1 MQHRCCRKCLLKK
14 RNVNLLFDKQNT
26 RELNEQK
33 AREYGKRIVDLLAAK
48 QYKEII
54 SAVDE
59 IDESK
64 DVETFEEDLSLFI
77 EWYLDENQ
85 LKIEPYDTTAISD
98 ADEQERFFYNDE
110 DENDLDFSYEYDLQD
125 TDLTLMLDFIYEDG
139 KYIVIFVDVHQ
150 L

>member
-1 MQHRCCRKCLLKK
+1 MLIEEKKCEFM
-14 RNVNLLFDKQNT
+14 FDKQNT

-33 AREYGKRIVDLLAAK
+33 ARKYGKRIVDLLAAK

-85 LKIEPYDTTAISD
+85 LKIEPYDTTAIFD

-110 DENDLDFSYEYDLQD
+110 DENDFDFSYEYDLQD

-139 KYIVIFVDVHQ
+139 KYLVVFVDVHQ

>member
-1 MQHRCCRKCLLKK
+1 M
-14 RNVNLLFDKQNT
+14 FDKQNT

-139 KYIVIFVDVHQ
+139 KYIVFFVDVHQ

>member
-1 MQHRCCRKCLLKK
+1 MKK
-14 RNVNLLFDKQNT
+14 ECEFMFDKQNT

-59 IDESK
+59 LDEEL
-64 DVETFEEDLSLFI
+64 DVETFEEDLGSFL
-77 EWYLDENQ
+77 EGYLDENQ
-85 LKIEPYDTTAISD
+85 LKIEPYDTTAIAD
-98 ADEQERFFYNDE
+98 ADEKENFYYNDE

-139 KYIVIFVDVHQ
+139 KYLVVFVDVHQ

>member
-1 MQHRCCRKCLLKK
+1 M
-14 RNVNLLFDKQNT
+14 FDKQNT

>member
-1 MQHRCCRKCLLKK
+1 MLIEEKECEFM
-14 RNVNLLFDKQNT
+14 FDKQNT

-33 AREYGKRIVDLLAAK
+33 AREYGKRIVDLLVAK

-85 LKIEPYDTTAISD
+85 LKIEPYDTTAIFD

-139 KYIVIFVDVHQ
+139 KYIVVFVDDHQ

>member
-1 MQHRCCRKCLLKK
+1 M
-14 RNVNLLFDKQNT
+14 FDKQNT

-85 LKIEPYDTTAISD
+85 LKIEPYNTTAISD

>member
-1 MQHRCCRKCLLKK
+1 M
-14 RNVNLLFDKQNT
+14 FDKQNT

-64 DVETFEEDLSLFI
+64 DVETFEEDL
-77 EWYLDENQ
+77 
-85 LKIEPYDTTAISD
+85 
-98 ADEQERFFYNDE
+98 
-110 DENDLDFSYEYDLQD
+110 
-125 TDLTLMLDFIYEDG
+125 TLMLDFIYEDG

>member
-1 MQHRCCRKCLLKK
+1 MLIEEKECEFM
-14 RNVNLLFDKQNT
+14 FDKQNT

-85 LKIEPYDTTAISD
+85 LKIEPYDTTAIFD

-139 KYIVIFVDVHQ
+139 KYIVVFVDVHQ

>member
-1 MQHRCCRKCLLKK
+1 M
-14 RNVNLLFDKQNT
+14 FDKQNT

-54 SAVDE
+54 SVVDE

-64 DVETFEEDLSLFI
+64 DVETFEEDLSLFL

-98 ADEQERFFYNDE
+98 ADEQERFFYNDV
-110 DENDLDFSYEYDLQD
+110 DENDFDFSYEYDLQD

-139 KYIVIFVDVHQ
+139 KYLVVFVDVHQ

>member
-1 MQHRCCRKCLLKK
+1 M
-14 RNVNLLFDKQNT
+14 FDKQNT

-33 AREYGKRIVDLLAAK
+33 SREYGKRIVDLLAAK

-54 SAVDE
+54 SVVDE
-59 IDESK
+59 LDEEL
-64 DVETFEEDLSLFI
+64 DVETFEEDLGSFL
-77 EWYLDENQ
+77 EGYLDENQ

-139 KYIVIFVDVHQ
+139 KYLVVFVDVHQ

>member
-1 MQHRCCRKCLLKK
+1 MLIEEKECEFM
-14 RNVNLLFDKQNT
+14 FDKQNT

-85 LKIEPYDTTAISD
+85 LKIEPYNTTAISD

>member
-1 MQHRCCRKCLLKK
+1 MLIEEKECEFM
-14 RNVNLLFDKQNT
+14 FDKQNT

-139 KYIVIFVDVHQ
+139 KYLVIFVDVHQ

>member
-1 MQHRCCRKCLLKK
+1 M
-14 RNVNLLFDKQNT
+14 FDKQNT
-26 RELNEQK
+26 RELTEQK

>member
-1 MQHRCCRKCLLKK
+1 M
-14 RNVNLLFDKQNT
+14 
-26 RELNEQK
+26 
-33 AREYGKRIVDLLAAK
+33 
-48 QYKEII
+48 
-54 SAVDE
+54 
-59 IDESK
+59 
-64 DVETFEEDLSLFI
+64 ETFEEDLSLFI

>member
-1 MQHRCCRKCLLKK
+1 MLIEEKECEFM
-14 RNVNLLFDKQNT
+14 FDKQNT

-139 KYIVIFVDVHQ
+139 KYIVVFVDVHQ

>member
-1 MQHRCCRKCLLKK
+1 M
-14 RNVNLLFDKQNT
+14 FDKQNT

-33 AREYGKRIVDLLAAK
+33 AREYGKIIVDLLAAK

>member
-1 MQHRCCRKCLLKK
+1 M
-14 RNVNLLFDKQNT
+14 FDKQNT

-110 DENDLDFSYEYDLQD
+110 DKNDLDFSYEYDLQD
-125 TDLTLMLDFIYEDG
+125 TDLTLILDFIYEDG

>member
-1 MQHRCCRKCLLKK
+1 MLIEEKK
-14 RNVNLLFDKQNT
+14 FEFMFDKQNT

-54 SAVDE
+54 SVVDE

-139 KYIVIFVDVHQ
+139 KYLVIFVDVHQ

>member
-1 MQHRCCRKCLLKK
+1 M
-14 RNVNLLFDKQNT
+14 FDKQNT

-33 AREYGKRIVDLLAAK
+33 AREYGKRIADLLAAK

-98 ADEQERFFYNDE
+98 ADEQERFFITMRMKMTWI
-110 DENDLDFSYEYDLQD
+110 F
-125 TDLTLMLDFIYEDG
+125 LMNMICR
-139 KYIVIFVDVHQ
+139 IQI
-150 L
+150 

>member
-1 MQHRCCRKCLLKK
+1 M
-14 RNVNLLFDKQNT
+14 FDKQNT

-85 LKIEPYDTTAISD
+85 LKIEPYDTTAFSD

>member
-1 MQHRCCRKCLLKK
+1 M
-14 RNVNLLFDKQNT
+14 FDKQNT

-98 ADEQERFFYNDE
+98 ADEQ
-110 DENDLDFSYEYDLQD
+110 
-125 TDLTLMLDFIYEDG
+125 
-139 KYIVIFVDVHQ
+139 
-150 L
+150 

>member
-1 MQHRCCRKCLLKK
+1 M
-14 RNVNLLFDKQNT
+14 FDKQNT

-54 SAVDE
+54 SVVDE

-139 KYIVIFVDVHQ
+139 KYLVVFVDVHQ

>member
-1 MQHRCCRKCLLKK
+1 M
-14 RNVNLLFDKQNT
+14 FDKQNT

-64 DVETFEEDLSLFI
+64 DVETFEEDLSLFL
-77 EWYLDENQ
+77 EGYLDENQ

-125 TDLTLMLDFIYEDG
+125 TDLTLMLNFIYEDG
-139 KYIVIFVDVHQ
+139 KYLVVFVDVHQ

>member
-1 MQHRCCRKCLLKK
+1 M
-14 RNVNLLFDKQNT
+14 FDKQNT

-85 LKIEPYDTTAISD
+85 LKIEPYDTTAIFD

>member
-1 MQHRCCRKCLLKK
+1 M
-14 RNVNLLFDKQNT
+14 FDKQNT
-26 RELNEQK
+26 REFNEQK

>member
-1 MQHRCCRKCLLKK
+1 M
-14 RNVNLLFDKQNT
+14 FDKQNT

-33 AREYGKRIVDLLAAK
+33 AREYGKRIFDLLAAK

-54 SAVDE
+54 SVVDE
-59 IDESK
+59 LDEEL
-64 DVETFEEDLSLFI
+64 DVETFEEDLGSFL
-77 EWYLDENQ
+77 EGYLDENQ

-139 KYIVIFVDVHQ
+139 KYLVVFVDVHQ

>member
-1 MQHRCCRKCLLKK
+1 MLIEEKECEFM
-14 RNVNLLFDKQNT
+14 FDKQNT

-98 ADEQERFFYNDE
+98 ADEQARFFYNDE
-110 DENDLDFSYEYDLQD
+110 DE
-125 TDLTLMLDFIYEDG
+125 I
-139 KYIVIFVDVHQ
+139 
-150 L
+150 

>member
-1 MQHRCCRKCLLKK
+1 MLIEEKECEFM
-14 RNVNLLFDKQNT
+14 FDKQNT

-54 SAVDE
+54 SVVDE

-64 DVETFEEDLSLFI
+64 DAETFEEDLSLFL

-85 LKIEPYDTTAISD
+85 LKIEPYDTTAIAD
-98 ADEQERFFYNDE
+98 TDEQERFFYNDE

-125 TDLTLMLDFIYEDG
+125 TDLTLMLDFIYENG
-139 KYIVIFVDVHQ
+139 KYIVVFVDVHQ
-150 L
+150 HV

>member
-1 MQHRCCRKCLLKK
+1 M
-14 RNVNLLFDKQNT
+14 FDKQNT

-98 ADEQERFFYNDE
+98 ADEQERFLYNDE

-139 KYIVIFVDVHQ
+139 KYLVVFVDVHQ

>member
-1 MQHRCCRKCLLKK
+1 MLIEEKECEFM
-14 RNVNLLFDKQNT
+14 FDKQNT

-85 LKIEPYDTTAISD
+85 LKIEPYDTTAIFD

-139 KYIVIFVDVHQ
+139 KYLVVFVDVHQ

>member
-1 MQHRCCRKCLLKK
+1 M
-14 RNVNLLFDKQNT
+14 FDKQNT

-139 KYIVIFVDVHQ
+139 KYIVIFVDVRQ

>member
-1 MQHRCCRKCLLKK
+1 M
-14 RNVNLLFDKQNT
+14 FDKQNT

-33 AREYGKRIVDLLAAK
+33 AREYGKRIVDLLVAK

-139 KYIVIFVDVHQ
+139 KYIVVFVDVHQ

>member
-1 MQHRCCRKCLLKK
+1 MLIEEKECEFM
-14 RNVNLLFDKQNT
+14 FDKQNT

-33 AREYGKRIVDLLAAK
+33 AREYGKRIVDLLVAK

-85 LKIEPYDTTAISD
+85 LKIEPYDTTAIFD

>member
-1 MQHRCCRKCLLKK
+1 M
-14 RNVNLLFDKQNT
+14 FDKQNT

-85 LKIEPYDTTAISD
+85 LK
-98 ADEQERFFYNDE
+98 RFFYNDE

>member
-1 MQHRCCRKCLLKK
+1 M
-14 RNVNLLFDKQNT
+14 FDKQNT

-33 AREYGKRIVDLLAAK
+33 AREYGKIIVDLLAAK

-139 KYIVIFVDVHQ
+139 KYLVVFVDVHQ

>member
-1 MQHRCCRKCLLKK
+1 M
-14 RNVNLLFDKQNT
+14 FDKQNT

-33 AREYGKRIVDLLAAK
+33 AREYGKKIVDLLAAK

-59 IDESK
+59 IDESN
-64 DVETFEEDLSLFI
+64 DVETFEEDLGSFL
-77 EWYLDENQ
+77 EGYLDENQ
-85 LKIEPYDTTAISD
+85 LKIEPYDTTAI
-98 ADEQERFFYNDE
+98 ADIDEKERFYYNDE

-125 TDLTLMLDFIYEDG
+125 TDLTLILDFIYENG
-139 KYIVIFVDVHQ
+139 KYLVVFVDVHQ

>member
-1 MQHRCCRKCLLKK
+1 MLIEEKECEFM
-14 RNVNLLFDKQNT
+14 FDKQNT

-85 LKIEPYDTTAISD
+85 LKIEPYDTTAI
-98 ADEQERFFYNDE
+98 FYNDE

-139 KYIVIFVDVHQ
+139 KYLVVFVDVHQ

>member
-1 MQHRCCRKCLLKK
+1 M
-14 RNVNLLFDKQNT
+14 FDKQNT

-125 TDLTLMLDFIYEDG
+125 TDLTFMLDFIYEDG

>member
-1 MQHRCCRKCLLKK
+1 M
-14 RNVNLLFDKQNT
+14 FDKQNT

-33 AREYGKRIVDLLAAK
+33 AREYGKRIVDLLVAK

-85 LKIEPYDTTAISD
+85 LKIEPYDTTAIFD

-110 DENDLDFSYEYDLQD
+110 DENELDFSYEYDLQD

-139 KYIVIFVDVHQ
+139 KYIVVFVDVHQ